1 MRFLY
6 IIAFSFIYIASY
18 AQTLGGDAVYNFL
31 KLPGSPLLSA
41 TGGVNASYNST
52 EIGMAVNQP
61 ALLNKDYHS
70 QLGLSF
76 NAFFSGIKAYQLA
89 GAVHKEKWNTTV
101 AGSIFYVNY
110 GDIPQT
116 DAIGNEQGSF
126 RPREFVFQ
134 LSAARKY
141 LERWQYGFT
150 AKFINSDYGQYSSTA
165 IAFDLGLLYTD
176 TANFLSAGLVAKNMG
191 GQLSTYSGQN
201 EDLPF
206 DLQLGITKRL
216 AKAPLGF
223 SLTAQQV
230 HRFDIN
236 YNDTTFNNENNY
248 TSETGFASKLFNHFV
263 IATHVYLGKNLEVGI
278 GYNRLRRSELN
289 LGSSGNG
296 LNGIS
301 TGFIARFSKF
311 QFQYARSY
319 FQRNQAYN
327 QFGINL
333 QMDRLLGRPD
343 L

>member
-1 MRFLY
+1 MRLLLIIALCFLY
-6 IIAFSFIYIASY
+6 TGTYG
-18 AQTLGGDAVYNFL
+18 QTLGGDAVYNFL
-31 KLPGSPLLSA
+31 KLPGSPQLAA
-41 TGGVNASYNST
+41 TGGVNVSYNSN

-70 QLGLSF
+70 HLGLSF
-76 NAFFSGIKAYQLA
+76 NAFFARIKAYQLS
-89 GAVHKEKWNTTV
+89 GALHKEDWNTTV
-101 AGSIFYVNY
+101 AGSIFYLNY

-126 RPREFVFQ
+126 KPREFVFQ

-141 LERWQYGFT
+141 LERWQYGLT
-150 AKFINSDYGQYSSTA
+150 AKFISSDYGQYSSAA

-176 TANFLSAGLVAKNMG
+176 TANFLSVGFVAKNMG
-191 GQLSTYSGQN
+191 VQLTTYGGQK

-230 HRFDIN
+230 HRFDIS
-236 YNDTTFNNENNY
+236 YNDSTFNNENNY

-301 TGFIARFSKF
+301 AGFIARFNKF

-319 FQRNQAYN
+319 YQRNQAYN

-333 QMDRLLGRPD
+333 QMNKLIGHPD